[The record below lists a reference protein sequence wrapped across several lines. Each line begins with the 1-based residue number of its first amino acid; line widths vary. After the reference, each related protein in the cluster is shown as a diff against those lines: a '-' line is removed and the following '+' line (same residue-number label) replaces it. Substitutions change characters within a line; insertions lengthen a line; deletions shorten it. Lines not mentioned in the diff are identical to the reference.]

1 MIEYLNSLFTQITP
15 AAAYVL
21 LTVSAFV
28 ENTFPPIPGDTVTV
42 IGAYLVS
49 SGKLDFWG
57 VYFSTT
63 AGSTAGFFAMY
74 LLGLKYGR
82 SFLRTKMGKRLFN
95 EARVHKVEIWFSHYG
110 LWVIAANRFLS
121 GTRSVVSIFAG
132 LFHLKWPIV
141 LLLSTVSAFIW
152 NGLLI
157 YGGYQLGVNWTVL
170 TGIISEYNKVVLA
183 LTVIVIGFIIY
194 KKLRKRSQRKEN
206 VEP

>member
-1 MIEYLNSLFTQITP
+1 MIEYLNSLFSHITP
-15 AAAYVL
+15 TAAYAL
-21 LTVSAFV
+21 LTLSAFV

-57 VYFSTT
+57 VYFSTS
-63 AGSTAGFFAMY
+63 AGSSAGFFAMY

-82 SFLRTKMGKRLFN
+82 SFLRTKMGMRLFD
-95 EARVHKVEIWFSHYG
+95 ESRVGKVEVWFSRYG

-121 GTRSVVSIFAG
+121 GTRSVVSVFAG

-141 LLLSTVSAFIW
+141 LLLSTVSALIW

-183 LTVIVIGFIIY
+183 VTALIIIFVIY
-194 KKLRKRSQRKEN
+194 KKLKKRSLKKN
-206 VEP
+206 DINA